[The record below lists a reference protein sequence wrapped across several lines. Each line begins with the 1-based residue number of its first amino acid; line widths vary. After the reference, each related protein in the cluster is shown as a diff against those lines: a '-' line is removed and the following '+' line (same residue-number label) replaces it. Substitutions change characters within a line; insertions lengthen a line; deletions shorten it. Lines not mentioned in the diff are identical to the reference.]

1 MRFKQ
6 VFLTALIAAVTA
18 MLSVW
23 LVGKPGQGNTEST
36 YDRVM
41 RTGVL
46 RCGYY
51 MFKPM
56 SWRDPQTNEL
66 RGMVVDV
73 AEAIEKRSG
82 IKLEWTEEVT
92 FGSMYEGL
100 KTQRYDAICT
110 PSWPDGSAARVAD
123 FGRTWFFSAIIPVV
137 KSDENHLTSVAQL
150 DSPNVTITTHDGDA
164 DDELARVRFPQAKI
178 LALPQGTDTS
188 AMEANLFSGKA
199 DVILS
204 DVNRIY
210 QFNATN
216 TKKLKALSM
225 EPLQLFPMQMVV
237 NRGDEQLNR
246 FLDTN
251 IESLLNDG
259 TMTQIVLKYQPAP
272 NAYLLLAKPYE
283 VTR

>member
-1 MRFKQ
+1 MRTSQ
-6 VFLTALIAAVTA
+6 VLLTILIAAIAATF
-18 MLSVW
+18 STW
-23 LVGKPGQGNTEST
+23 LVAKPVQGSAEST

-56 SWRDPQTNEL
+56 SWRDPQTNEM

-100 KTQRYDAICT
+100 KTRRYDAICT

-123 FGRTWFFSAIIPVV
+123 FGRTWFFSAIIPMV
-137 KSDENHLTSVAQL
+137 KSDEKRLTSVAQL
-150 DSPNVTITTHDGDA
+150 NSSNVTITTHEGDA
-164 DDELARVRFPQAKI
+164 DDELAQVRFPKAKV
-178 LALPQGTDTS
+178 LAVSQSADTS
-188 AMEANLFSGKA
+188 TMEANLFGGKA

-204 DVNRIY
+204 DVNRIH
-210 QFNATN
+210 QFNSTN

-225 EPLQLFPMQMVV
+225 EPLQLFPLQMVV

-246 FLDTN
+246 FLDLN

-259 TMTQIVLKYQPAP
+259 TMTRIVHKYQPAP
-272 NAYLLLAKPYE
+272 NTYLLLAKPYE
-283 VTR
+283 EPK